1 MFRII
6 LWKEKFQKNYVVSIV
21 VVFGGIGKVDAFIE
35 IINVGGHKQI
45 LIYFLRPLIH
55 YELSEVFL
63 QKIAEQ
69 V

>member
-1 MFRII
+1 M
-6 LWKEKFQKNYVVSIV
+6 SIV